1 MEQHSGKLVLAILQ
15 GEDYEDTV
23 YELNQNGFFVTMLS
37 STGGFLKK
45 HSTTI
50 MIGVEEPRL
59 DEVLDILKRRAGQ
72 RKATVYQS
80 FSIPMGHPYPPL
92 MPATP
97 VVQDVGGV
105 VVFVMDLQ
113 HMEKFCRL
121 PCNIGRILGHTVP
134 GVIFMAKRR
143 ARRPSHMEDLRLNPQ
158 LRLCAKF
165 DETSI
170 AKFPVAAP
178 KEMGMRVLDNC
189 AEEHIM

>member
-80 FSIPMGHPYPPL
+80 FFYPHGAPLPSSHARHPCCAGCGRCGRLCNGSSAYGKVLTLPAPSTAAVF
-92 MPATP
+92 PATS
-97 VVQDVGGV
+97 VG
-105 VVFVMDLQ
+105 F
-113 HMEKFCRL
+113 
-121 PCNIGRILGHTVP
+121 
-134 GVIFMAKRR
+134 
-143 ARRPSHMEDLRLNPQ
+143 
-158 LRLCAKF
+158 
-165 DETSI
+165 
-170 AKFPVAAP
+170 
-178 KEMGMRVLDNC
+178 
-189 AEEHIM
+189 

>member
-105 VVFVMDLQ
+105 VVFVMDLL
-113 HMEKFCRL
+113 HMEKF
-121 PCNIGRILGHTVP
+121 
-134 GVIFMAKRR
+134 
-143 ARRPSHMEDLRLNPQ
+143 
-158 LRLCAKF
+158 
-165 DETSI
+165 
-170 AKFPVAAP
+170 
-178 KEMGMRVLDNC
+178 
-189 AEEHIM
+189 

>member
-72 RKATVYQS
+72 RKATVYPKAAHGGANS
-80 FSIPMGHPYPPL
+80 CTRPPEEW
-92 MPATP
+92 P
-97 VVQDVGGV
+97 VSR
-105 VVFVMDLQ
+105 
-113 HMEKFCRL
+113 K
-121 PCNIGRILGHTVP
+121 
-134 GVIFMAKRR
+134 
-143 ARRPSHMEDLRLNPQ
+143 
-158 LRLCAKF
+158 
-165 DETSI
+165 
-170 AKFPVAAP
+170 
-178 KEMGMRVLDNC
+178 
-189 AEEHIM
+189 

>member
-37 STGGFLKK
+37 S
-45 HSTTI
+45 TI

-113 HMEKFCRL
+113 HMEKF
-121 PCNIGRILGHTVP
+121 
-134 GVIFMAKRR
+134 
-143 ARRPSHMEDLRLNPQ
+143 
-158 LRLCAKF
+158 
-165 DETSI
+165 
-170 AKFPVAAP
+170 
-178 KEMGMRVLDNC
+178 
-189 AEEHIM
+189 

>member
-23 YELNQNGFFVTMLS
+23 YELNQNGFFVTML
-37 STGGFLKK
+37 
-45 HSTTI
+45 TTI

-113 HMEKFCRL
+113 HMEKF
-121 PCNIGRILGHTVP
+121 
-134 GVIFMAKRR
+134 
-143 ARRPSHMEDLRLNPQ
+143 
-158 LRLCAKF
+158 
-165 DETSI
+165 
-170 AKFPVAAP
+170 
-178 KEMGMRVLDNC
+178 
-189 AEEHIM
+189 

>member
-45 HSTTI
+45 HSTSSRRGSSTPI
-50 MIGVEEPRL
+50 MMV
-59 DEVLDILKRRAGQ
+59 VLDILKRRAGQ

-113 HMEKFCRL
+113 HMEKF
-121 PCNIGRILGHTVP
+121 
-134 GVIFMAKRR
+134 
-143 ARRPSHMEDLRLNPQ
+143 
-158 LRLCAKF
+158 
-165 DETSI
+165 
-170 AKFPVAAP
+170 
-178 KEMGMRVLDNC
+178 
-189 AEEHIM
+189 

>member
-50 MIGVEEPRL
+50 MIGVEEPR
-59 DEVLDILKRRAGQ
+59 Q

-113 HMEKFCRL
+113 HMEKF
-121 PCNIGRILGHTVP
+121 
-134 GVIFMAKRR
+134 
-143 ARRPSHMEDLRLNPQ
+143 
-158 LRLCAKF
+158 
-165 DETSI
+165 
-170 AKFPVAAP
+170 
-178 KEMGMRVLDNC
+178 
-189 AEEHIM
+189 

>member
-92 MPATP
+92 MPACCA
-97 VVQDVGGV
+97 G
-105 VVFVMDLQ
+105 
-113 HMEKFCRL
+113 C
-121 PCNIGRILGHTVP
+121 GRCG
-134 GVIFMAKRR
+134 
-143 ARRPSHMEDLRLNPQ
+143 
-158 LRLCAKF
+158 RLCNG
-165 DETSI
+165 S
-170 AKFPVAAP
+170 
-178 KEMGMRVLDNC
+178 
-189 AEEHIM
+189 

>member
-1 MEQHSGKLVLAILQ
+1 MKLVYAII
-15 GEDYEDTV
+15 GNENS
-23 YELNQNGFFVTMLS
+23 ELLISELSARGFQATKLS

-113 HMEKFCRL
+113 HMEKF
-121 PCNIGRILGHTVP
+121 
-134 GVIFMAKRR
+134 
-143 ARRPSHMEDLRLNPQ
+143 
-158 LRLCAKF
+158 
-165 DETSI
+165 
-170 AKFPVAAP
+170 
-178 KEMGMRVLDNC
+178 
-189 AEEHIM
+189 